1 MTLSNHM
8 GVIMGI
14 LQTLKVVNSKRPQR
28 ASPITQR
35 RNVLLKKIYEQ
46 IEAAKA
52 RAENKQY
59 SVKETRRIRN
69 KQTGEQTEVVKDRYI
84 REGWWIDDGRLML
97 ELRYGMKPVEFSK
110 GKSTI
115 DIGDWANL
123 IPTLEKLQ
131 QAVQLGE
138 FDEQLNATASLL
150 GQQLAKKKSGK

>member
-1 MTLSNHM
+1 
-8 GVIMGI
+8 MGI
-14 LQTLKVVNSKRPQR
+14 LQSLKVVTSKRPHQ

-35 RNVLLKKIYEQ
+35 RNVLLKKIHEQ

-59 SVKETRRIRN
+59 SVSETRRIRN
-69 KQTGEQTEVVKDRYI
+69 KTTGEQTEVIKDRYV
-84 REGWWIDDGRLML
+84 REGWWIDEGRLML
-97 ELRYGMKPVEFSK
+97 ELRYGMRPIEFSK

-115 DIGDWANL
+115 DIGDWTNL

-150 GQQLAKKKSGK
+150 GQQLAKKKKSGK